1 MVHMLWSN
9 AHNFQRLYESIDR
22 EARVKVFRRVKKR
35 FSVLVFAILIASASP
50 TQSAE
55 QDMWLYEQY
64 LYDSWYDVVDRE
76 WFWEFLDMFQP
87 LLEYLDGFILTGE
100 DINNAMNLYS
110 SWKLKEQAPREF
122 MDFYNYF
129 LHSYPNPDIDI
140 AQKLSEIGIVAIPLM
155 AELQQS

>member
-1 MVHMLWSN
+1 
-9 AHNFQRLYESIDR
+9 
-22 EARVKVFRRVKKR
+22 
-35 FSVLVFAILIASASP
+35 
-50 TQSAE
+50 
-55 QDMWLYEQY
+55 
-64 LYDSWYDVVDRE
+64 
-76 WFWEFLDMFQP
+76 MFQP